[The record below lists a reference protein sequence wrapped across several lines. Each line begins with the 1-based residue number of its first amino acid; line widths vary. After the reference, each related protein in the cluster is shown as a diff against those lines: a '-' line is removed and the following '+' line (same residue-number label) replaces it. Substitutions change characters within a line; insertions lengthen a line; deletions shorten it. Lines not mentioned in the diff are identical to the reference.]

1 MGMLGSLALLLVV
14 GFVAGKIMEAFHLPG
29 LVGML
34 MAGIVLG
41 PYGLALLD
49 SDLLHISLELRA
61 LALILILLR
70 AGLGLNRSELTK
82 VGRAAIRLSAIPCL
96 FEGTVVMIVSRWI
109 LNFSW
114 AEAGTLGFILAAVSP
129 AVVVPEMLALQ
140 EEGYGTNK
148 QIPTLIL
155 GGAAV
160 DDVFAITLFG
170 VFLNL
175 AVDNTVNPVRA
186 LAHIP
191 WSICAGILGGLVIG
205 AVLLR
210 LFDFKKLETRNTEK
224 LLLTLAAAML
234 FYEFGQVHE
243 IASLLGVMAMGFVIL
258 EKRESSAQQFSAKL
272 ARVWVF
278 AQVILFAL
286 VGAEVNIHVAI
297 KGGLLGLA
305 VILIGLVGRSIGVWV
320 ATMGTEL
327 NHKERVFCMIAYL
340 PKATVQAAIGGLPL
354 ASGMESG
361 GLILAI
367 AVLSILITAPLGAI
381 GIKRSAPRL
390 LEKW

>member
-234 FYEFGQVHE
+234 FYEFGQAHE

-361 GLILAI
+361 GLILA
-367 AVLSILITAPLGAI
+367 
-381 GIKRSAPRL
+381 
-390 LEKW
+390 